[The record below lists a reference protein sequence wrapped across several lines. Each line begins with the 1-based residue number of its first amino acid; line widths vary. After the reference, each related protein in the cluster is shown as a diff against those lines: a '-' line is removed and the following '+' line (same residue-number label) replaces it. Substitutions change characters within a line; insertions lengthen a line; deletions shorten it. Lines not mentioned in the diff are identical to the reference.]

1 MTIAWPWFL
10 LLIPVVVLISRLRRH
25 SVDAEQ
31 AIDHPML
38 FELARQ
44 TAVRSRS
51 RMDWRQLLTGLLL
64 IAALIRPQWIGDP
77 LNLDQRGR
85 SLYLAVDLSESMLE
99 QDMIWNQRPVSR
111 YEAMQA
117 VISEF
122 VADRRGDFIGLVV
135 FGSFA
140 DVQAPLT
147 PDLNAIQSLL
157 ADLRP
162 GMAESRTAIGDG
174 LALAV
179 RQLRESTTE
188 DRVVVLLSDGENNSG
203 EIQPEEATAVAAA
216 ENIRVYT
223 IGFGSASRDSL
234 LQNFG
239 LRSSSLDEQT
249 LREIADKTEG
259 RYYRATSSAELAD
272 VFRDIERLEPSD
284 QKTDRQRQTTEL
296 YWLPLLGIG
305 VLYVVTLVSHLRR
318 GRPSR

>member
-1 MTIAWPWFL
+1 MNIAWPWFL
-10 LLIPVVVLISRLRRH
+10 LLIPVVVLVSRLRRH
-25 SVDAEQ
+25 SVDSDQ

-38 FELARQ
+38 FELAQ
-44 TAVRSRS
+44 QMSGSSSR
-51 RMDWRQLLTGLLL
+51 RMDWRQVLTGLLL

-122 VADRRGDFIGLVV
+122 VEDRRGDFIGLVV

-162 GMAESRTAIGDG
+162 GMADSRTAIGDG

-203 EIQPEEATAVAAA
+203 EIRPDEATAVAAA

-223 IGFGSASRDSL
+223 IGFGSAGRDSL
-234 LQNFG
+234 LQSFG

-249 LREIADKTEG
+249 LREIAEQTQG
-259 RYYRATSSAELAD
+259 RYYRATSSAELAE

-284 QKTDRQRQTTEL
+284 QKTDLQRQTTEL
-296 YWLPLLGIG
+296 YWLPLLGIA
-305 VLYVVTLVSHLRR
+305 VLYLVTLVSHLRT
-318 GRPSR
+318 GRSSR